1 MGWFKKK
8 TKKLQKITKCPTC
21 GGMLTKQTGL
31 EHEFTYKNQMV
42 HVPDIT
48 AMVCGDCGEMYFD
61 YTEFER
67 ISNYVHE
74 AVDGKDETE

>member
-1 MGWFKKK
+1 MSWFKKK
-8 TKKLQKITKCPTC
+8 TKKPQKITKCPTC
-21 GGMLTKQTGL
+21 GGTLTKQTGL
-31 EHEFTYKNQMV
+31 EHEFTYKNQTV

-61 YTEFER
+61 YAEFER

-74 AVDGKDETE
+74 TVDRKDETE